1 MATTTMS
8 EAQHHEMARWTHTW
22 MAAAVML
29 QTEVMPQ
36 QRDLGAL
43 GRDLS
48 GLLLVQAARNAYR
61 GAVRLLGKDSS
72 DIEVFEARQPDMRDL
87 RDRLEH
93 FDDYVLGWGKAQT
106 ASKVLVRDR
115 AGLRQTQSSGSADSH
130 AFTVEC
136 EEGAAD
142 ASPRQL
148 SIDTYT
154 LIRDLRS
161 LISAAL
167 SSTTLEHPEPCHV
180 CGPCM

>member
-1 MATTTMS
+1 MSTNRMS

-36 QRDLGAL
+36 RDLGAT

-61 GAVRLLGKDSS
+61 GATRLLGKDSS
-72 DIEVFEARQPDMRDL
+72 AIKVFEESQADMRDL

-93 FDDYVLGWGKAQT
+93 FDDYVLGRGRAQT
-106 ASKVLVRDR
+106 ASKVKVGDR
-115 AGLRQTQSSGSADSH
+115 ARLRQTQSCGSGDSH

-136 EEGAAD
+136 EEGAAGT
-142 ASPRQL
+142 SPRKL
-148 SIDTYT
+148 SIDTSK
-154 LIRDLRS
+154 LVQDLRK
-161 LISAAL
+161 LVSAAL
-167 SSTTLEHPEPCHV
+167 SSTTLEHPEPCPI
-180 CGPCM
+180 CSPCL